1 MFIRVTDLSHGTPEF
16 PRINVG
22 MILYYVSTSSEDDDE
37 VKTRIETIDQEVYL
51 VTETVEELDAMLIP
65 ENFLQDKEPE

>member
-1 MFIRVTDLSHGTPEF
+1 MFIRVTELLHGTHEF
-16 PRINVG
+16 PRINEG